1 MSSLLRTGTWMAFCM
16 GAASGAFGALPNADL
31 VIHEWGTITTVHWAD
46 GTPQGGLNRI
56 DESEVL
62 PRFVHRYEPETTRF
76 DPKKKLQKGAGVPGR
91 PDVTMRLETPVIYF
105 HPATR
110 AHYERPIDVEVLFR
124 GGVINEFY
132 PAAEPEVFLD
142 RARINDKMSAG
153 VIGTEWTG
161 ETLNNFVLGRLTWKG
176 VKLLDTVVAPLTNDP
191 VWTAP
196 REVQA
201 TSVFLPEA
209 GEGERYLF
217 YRGVAALEAL
227 LQTRLTRGQVVL
239 AAPKQLAWLVPDS
252 LALPNVWLVEVRAD
266 GAVAFRE
273 HGVLTLRRDAPG
285 KEVGRLR
292 RFGSGDFAV
301 ANLAALR
308 GSLKTEL
315 IENGL
320 FADEAEAMLNTW
332 KHSYFEKAGLRV
344 FYIVPRAWTDNFLP
358 LAFSV
363 PARVSRVIV
372 GRIDLVDGAPA
383 ATPAPPTTP

>member
-1 MSSLLRTGTWMAFCM
+1 MSNFLRIGGWAAFCVC
-16 GAASGAFGALPNADL
+16 AAFGAFGALPNADL
-31 VIHEWGTITTVHWAD
+31 VIHEWGTITTVHAID
-46 GTPQGGLNRI
+46 GTPQGGLNKI
-56 DESEVL
+56 DESDVL
-62 PRFVHRYEPETTRF
+62 PKFVHRYEPETTRF
-76 DPKKKLQKGAGVPGR
+76 DPKKKLQKGPAVPGR

-105 HPATR
+105 HPATP
-110 AHYERPIDVEVLFR
+110 AHYAQPIDVAVLFR

-132 PAAEPEVFLD
+132 PAADAEVFLD
-142 RARINDKMSAG
+142 RARIHDKMSAG
-153 VIGTEWTG
+153 VISEWTG

-191 VWTAP
+191 VWLAP

-227 LQTRLTRGQVVL
+227 LQTKVTRGQVAL
-239 AAPKQLAWLVPDS
+239 AAPKHLAWHTADS
-252 LALPNVWLVEVRAD
+252 LTLPNVWLVEVRAD

-273 HGVLTLRRDAPG
+273 HGAITLRKDAPG
-285 KEVGRLR
+285 KEVARLK
-292 RFGSGDFAV
+292 RFVSGDFNAV
-301 ANLAALR
+301 NLLALR
-308 GSLKTEL
+308 DSLKTEL
-315 IENGL
+315 IEGGL

-358 LAFSV
+358 LTFSV
-363 PARVSRVIV
+363 PARVNRVIV
-372 GRIDLVDGAPA
+372 GRIDFVDGAPPEK
-383 ATPAPPTTP
+383 PAPPTL

>member
-1 MSSLLRTGTWMAFCM
+1 MSNPLRIAGWIAFCIC
-16 GAASGAFGALPNADL
+16 AAFGAFGALPKAEL
-31 VIHEWGTITTVHWAD
+31 VIHEWGTITTVHAPD

-62 PRFVHRYEPETTRF
+62 PRFVHRYEPESTRF
-76 DPKKKLQKGAGVPGR
+76 DPKKKLQKAPLVPGR
-91 PDVTMRLETPVIYF
+91 PDVIMRLETPVIYF
-105 HPATR
+105 HPATP

-142 RARINDKMSAG
+142 RARIHDKREAG
-153 VIGTEWTG
+153 VLSREWTG

-191 VWTAP
+191 VWLAP

-227 LQTRLTRGQVVL
+227 LQTKLSRGQVTL
-239 AAPKQLAWLVPDS
+239 SSPKHLAWHTADTLT
-252 LALPNVWLVEVRAD
+252 LPNAWLVEVRRD
-266 GAVAFRE
+266 GAAFRE
-273 HGVLTLRRDAPG
+273 HGAITLRKDAPG
-285 KEVGRLR
+285 KEVARLK
-292 RFGSGDFAV
+292 RFRSGDFNAV
-301 ANLAALR
+301 NLLSLR
-308 GSLKTEL
+308 DSLKTEL
-315 IENGL
+315 IEAGL
-320 FADEAEAMLNTW
+320 YADEAEAMLNTW
-332 KHSYFEKAGLRV
+332 KHSYFEKPGLRV

-358 LAFSV
+358 LTFSV
-363 PARVSRVIV
+363 PARVNRVIV
-372 GRIDLVDGAPA
+372 GRIELAD
-383 ATPAPPTTP
+383 PAPGGPLAPPPT